1 MRQTLVALTAAAS
14 ALLLG
19 GVGSGCDAL
28 LEAPETALPA
38 DPRPDAAWLAGDAVE
53 REAWDA
59 LGASK
64 PVVAREKA
72 EAALKAHPGSFLG
85 HWVLAQVMHVWDGHH
100 ARAGYL
106 YDQTRGMLEARF
118 GARPTDAAARMWHKR
133 LLDAQADLLG
143 EMDDRE
149 GQLRLI
155 AEHDALYEP
164 RLESESIWP
173 LMKLGRFDEALK
185 VGEKFIYSDEFYER
199 VAGYNGIMAVHDE
212 RRDKTQ
218 AYTWGKKGIEGTQG
232 RSCILLFNTAQSAL
246 MQFHFDAVE
255 DYSRRAAR
263 AELKDCP
270 SSTWEH
276 LLSAHL
282 QKGEFQKAISAYR
295 KIRSYP
301 IEPRYRQMFDKNNK
315 ALLAEILLSLGKFED
330 GVEYAKIVFSA
341 PDRAG
346 MVSLSN
352 EDIRFAHGILYWI
365 LLDARIRQLED
376 AASHEPLLRRASL
389 AWERGA
395 LELKRLE
402 LQRILM
408 HLAADDALLV
418 VNLRPFMRGVRPWY
432 AGAVARI
439 FGPGLAMAALEEAR
453 ALDAPHLDGRALA
466 YFDVVAAEF
475 AFHAQDFENA
485 AARARTAAAALAKDN
500 ALLVARAEAIAALS
514 DAELG
519 AAPDAPAQVA
529 ALKKV
534 LQRFPGLLRDLGAR
548 LHVGV
553 TVSGGALADAVAA
566 RIHDHARFETG
577 GATPFGVSVEAEGEA
592 RVTICLG
599 SADGFK
605 FGCKETRFEDGKTLP
620 EGATKAAL
628 ALDAFVDEL
637 FSPKVELTS
646 TDIHSLDGSPVRQS
660 ADEALKGLLK
670 SRVLDPEED
679 R

>member
-1 MRQTLVALTAAAS
+1 VRQALLALTAAAS
-14 ALLLG
+14 ALLG
-19 GVGSGCDAL
+19 GATGGCDAL
-28 LEAPETALPA
+28 LEAPEAVLPS
-38 DPRPDAAWLAGDAVE
+38 DPRPDAAWLAGDATE
-53 REAWDA
+53 RAAWDA
-59 LGASK
+59 LGAGK

-72 EAALKAHPGSFLG
+72 EAALKAQPGSFLG

-100 ARAGYL
+100 ARAGFL
-106 YDQTRGMLEARF
+106 YGQTRRMLEARF
-118 GARPTDAAARMWHKR
+118 GERPTDAAARMWHKR
-133 LLDAQADLLG
+133 VLDAQADLLG

-185 VGEKFIYSDEFYER
+185 VGEKFIYSDEFYDR

-218 AYTWGKKGIEGTQG
+218 AYAWGKKGIEGTQG

-295 KIRSYP
+295 KIRSHP

-315 ALLAEILLSLGKFED
+315 ALLAEILLALGKFED
-330 GVEYAKIVFSA
+330 ALEYARIVFAA

-352 EDIRFAHGILYWI
+352 EDIRFAHGILYWVV
-365 LLDARIRQLED
+365 LDARLRQLED
-376 AASHEPLLRRASL
+376 AASHEPLLRQAQL
-389 AWERGA
+389 AWERRDLA
-395 LELKRLE
+395 LKRLE
-402 LQRILM
+402 LQRILVR
-408 HLAADDALLV
+408 LAAADELLV

-432 AGAVARI
+432 AGALGRI
-439 FGPGLAMAALEEAR
+439 FGPGLASAALEEAR
-453 ALDAPHLDGRALA
+453 ALDAPHLDAPAMA
-466 YFDVVAAEF
+466 YFDVVAAEL
-475 AFHAQDFENA
+475 AFHAGDLE
-485 AARARTAAAALAKDN
+485 AAAALARKAMGTLAKDN
-500 ALLVARAEAIAALS
+500 AVLLARAEAIAALS
-514 DAELG
+514 DAGLG
-519 AAPDAPAQVA
+519 EAPDAPAQVA
-529 ALKKV
+529 AQKKV
-534 LQRFPGLLRDLGAR
+534 LQRFPGILRELGAR

-553 TVSGGALADAVAA
+553 TVTGGALADAVAA
-566 RIHDHARFETG
+566 RVHEHARFATG
-577 GATPFGVSVEAEGEA
+577 GATPFTVTVEADGEA
-592 RVTICLG
+592 RVTLCLA
-599 SADGFK
+599 SSDGFK
-605 FGCKETRFEDGKTLP
+605 FGCKETRFEDGQTLP
-620 EGATKAAL
+620 DGASKAGL
-628 ALDAFVDEL
+628 ALDAFVDDL
-637 FSPKVELTS
+637 FSPRVELTS

-660 ADEALKGLLK
+660 ADEALKGILK
-670 SRVLDPEED
+670 SRVLDPEEE

>member
-1 MRQTLVALTAAAS
+1 VRQPLAALAVAACS
-14 ALLLG
+14 LLAGFG
-19 GVGSGCDAL
+19 GGCDAL
-28 LEAPETALPA
+28 LEVPEEALPI
-38 DPRPDAAWLAGDAVE
+38 DPRPDAAWLAGDVTE

-59 LGASK
+59 LGAGK

-72 EAALKAHPGSFLG
+72 EAALKAKPGSFLG
-85 HWVLAQVMHVWDGHH
+85 HWVLAQVMHIWDGHH
-100 ARAGYL
+100 ARAGFL
-106 YDQTRGMLEARF
+106 YDQTRRMLETRF

-149 GQLRLI
+149 GQLRRI

-173 LMKLGRFDEALK
+173 LMKLGRFEEALK

-199 VAGYNGIMAVHDE
+199 VSGYNGIMAVHDE

-295 KIRSYP
+295 KVRSFP

-330 GVEYAKIVFSA
+330 ALEYAKIVFAA

-352 EDIRFAHGILYWI
+352 EDIRFAHGILYW
-365 LLDARIRQLED
+365 LVLDARIRQLED
-376 AASHEPLLRRASL
+376 AASHEPLMRRASL
-389 AWERGA
+389 AWERRD
-395 LELKRLE
+395 LDLKRLE
-402 LQRILM
+402 LQRILV
-408 HLAADDALLV
+408 HLAASDELLV

-432 AGAVARI
+432 AGALARI
-439 FGPGLAMAALEEAR
+439 FGPGLASAALEEAR
-453 ALDAPHLDGRALA
+453 ALDAPHLDARAMA
-466 YFDVVAAEF
+466 YFDVVSAEF
-475 AFHAQDFENA
+475 AFHAGDFEEA
-485 AARARTAAAALAKDN
+485 AARARLAASALAKDN
-500 ALLVARAEAIAALS
+500 AVLLARAEAIAALS
-514 DAELG
+514 DAALG
-519 AAPDAPAQVA
+519 GAPDAPGQVA
-529 ALKKV
+529 ALKRV
-534 LQRFPGLLRDLGAR
+534 LQRFPHLLRDLGAR

-553 TVSGGALADAVAA
+553 TVSGGRLADAVAE
-566 RIHDHARFETG
+566 RVHDHARFATG
-577 GATPFGVSVEAEGEA
+577 GATPFSVSVEANGEA
-592 RVTICLG
+592 AVTLCLT
-599 SADGFK
+599 SSDGFK
-605 FGCKETRFEDGKTLP
+605 FGCRETRFEEGQTLP
-620 EGATKAAL
+620 EGASKAGL
-628 ALDAFVDEL
+628 ALNAFVDEV
-637 FSPKVELTS
+637 FSPRVELTS

-670 SRVLDPEED
+670 SRVIAPEEE